1 MKVYAPEVW
10 TGPPK
15 IILGIDIGATQSAV
29 SFSYLHPGGPHHV
42 IRVTEWPGQPAHT
55 GQGRVPTLIW
65 YDKYKKP
72 VSFGAEALLPEVEE
86 EAEDNGWQ
94 RVSLFKLHLH
104 PEAVTKANKLMM
116 PPLIDGLSLLTIYTD
131 FLRYLLEH
139 IKNFF
144 PNKVLD
150 GRNVWE
156 ACHRDMTIVLTHPNG
171 WSFQEQSTLRQA
183 AINAGYISD
192 IKANSNVVFV
202 SEAEASTH
210 FCLFDSDL
218 YTRLEANVTFVVCD
232 AGGSTVDTT
241 AYRVVSTKPIFQIEE
256 IKSSACTQAGGVFI
270 DDAFRVHLLPILDR
284 IAYDEDSR
292 KRYLRTGVTHF
303 EENAKRA
310 FEFENIVKNYRV
322 TLGTGRLVYQQSRI
336 RQGSMTL
343 DGHTIQG
350 FFDYS
355 ARQTVASILQQM
367 ERGCKHL
374 FLVGG
379 FGESRYLR
387 KVVESELLAA
397 GHSCSVHVTN
407 DPYAKA
413 VADGA
418 VVWYGH
424 NSVTSRATRMSYGV
438 TIQVKYDPYDPEHQG
453 RKSYLDA
460 TGQYKVHGVWSEIAK
475 KDTIMKV
482 DGAIRRRLH
491 YTFKDPN
498 PPPDKFKL
506 SIPLLAIADS
516 EDTMDKYRW
525 SRNKNGC
532 LAKGFEQICTVTADL
547 SGLQGA
553 LTKRISTRVYYQ
565 LDFSVALQFGGT
577 EINASIEWTEKARK
591 SSNWSGNFGGDLAS

>member
-94 RVSLFKLHLH
+94 RVSLFKFHLH
-104 PEAVTKANKLMM
+104 PEAVTKASKLMM
-116 PPLIDGLSLLTIYTD
+116 PPLIDGLPLLTIYTD

-139 IKNFF
+139 IKDFF
-144 PNKVLD
+144 PSRVLD

-156 ACHRDMTIVLTHPNG
+156 ACHQDMTIVLTHPNG

-192 IKANSNVVFV
+192 IKAKSNVVFV

-241 AYRVVSTKPIFQIEE
+241 AYRVVSTKPVFQIEE
-256 IKSSACTQAGGVFI
+256 IKASACTQAGGAVV

-284 IAYDEDSR
+284 IAQDEDSR

-322 TLGTGRLVYQQSRI
+322 TSLSVLF
-336 RQGSMTL
+336 
-343 DGHTIQG
+343 DCHTIQG

-379 FGESRYLR
+379 LGESRYLR
-387 KVVESELLAA
+387 KVIESKLLAA
-397 GHSCSVHVTN
+397 GHICSVHVTN
-407 DPYAKA
+407 DPYAKP

-424 NSVTSRATRMSYGV
+424 NME
-438 TIQVKYDPYDPEHQG
+438 YDPYDPEHRG
-453 RKSYLDA
+453 RKSCLDA
-460 TGQYKVHGVWSEIAK
+460 TGQHTVHGVWCEIAK
-475 KDTIMKV
+475 KDTIMKT
-482 DGAIRRRLH
+482 DGAIRRP
-491 YTFKDPN
+491 YWCTFQDPN
-498 PPPDKFKL
+498 PPLDKFKL
-506 SIPLLAIADS
+506 SVPLLAIADS

-525 SRNKNGC
+525 SQNKDGY

-553 LTKRISTRVYYQ
+553 LAKKVSKRVYYQ
-565 LDFSVALQFGGT
+565 LDFSVALQLGGT
-577 EINASIEWTEKARK
+577 EINASIEWTEKGKVRTGPVTLVAVSPPK
-591 SSNWSGNFGGDLAS
+591 AL